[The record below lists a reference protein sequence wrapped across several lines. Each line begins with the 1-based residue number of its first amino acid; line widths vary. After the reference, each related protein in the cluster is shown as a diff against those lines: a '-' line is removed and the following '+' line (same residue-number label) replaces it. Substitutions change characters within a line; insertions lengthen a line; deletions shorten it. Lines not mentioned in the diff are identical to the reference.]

1 MEEFLYSNIKEIIP
15 DLKEINT
22 LLTEIKK
29 TTDALSKSDLDTL
42 ASEAFHT
49 AGRYGKKAA
58 DYLSAY
64 KEAAYDGFP
73 DAGGIAELSLAAQ
86 SAGNITA
93 ELAGQFINATDK
105 AFRLGGSVSR
115 LKEILDGASAISSH
129 NAINMTDLAE
139 GMSLAGEYA
148 AALGLGADEAAA
160 ALASIISA
168 TGQDGSEAAQ
178 TLKSILLNIQQI
190 TDAEPGNLLN
200 ADLLGSLDSPQGSDA
215 LNGFLGN
222 YSMYESMLQDYA
234 KGAGS
239 MAAQAEISA
248 SSWEGAMNRLSNTWT
263 DTVGNVANPNA
274 MLTII
279 NSLNGILSVVN
290 KLTKELGSL
299 GTVGLGAGLLASFK
313 NVGRDKTYSLFWS

>member
-1 MEEFLYSNIKEIIP
+1 MEKFLYTNIKEIIP

-22 LLTEIKK
+22 LLTEIQK
-29 TTDALSKSDLDTL
+29 TKNDLSKSDLNKL
-42 ASEAFHT
+42 GSEAFHT
-49 AGRYGKKAA
+49 ADKYGKKAS

-64 KEAAYDGFP
+64 KEAAQNSFQDT
-73 DAGGIAELSLAAQ
+73 DGIAELSLAAQ

-115 LKEILDGASAISSH
+115 LKEILDGANAISSH

-139 GMSLAGEYA
+139 GMSLASEYA
-148 AALGLGADEAAA
+148 AGLGLGANEAAA

-168 TGQDGSEAAQ
+168 TGQNGSEAAQ

-200 ADLLGSLDSPQGSDA
+200 ADLLGSLDSSQGSDT

-222 YSMYESMLQDYA
+222 YSMYENMLQDYA
-234 KGAGS
+234 NGAGS
-239 MAAQAEISA
+239 MTAQAELSA

-263 DTVGNVANPNA
+263 DTVGNVANPSA
-274 MLTII
+274 ILTII

-313 NVGRDKTYSLFWS
+313 NVGRDKTCSLFIS